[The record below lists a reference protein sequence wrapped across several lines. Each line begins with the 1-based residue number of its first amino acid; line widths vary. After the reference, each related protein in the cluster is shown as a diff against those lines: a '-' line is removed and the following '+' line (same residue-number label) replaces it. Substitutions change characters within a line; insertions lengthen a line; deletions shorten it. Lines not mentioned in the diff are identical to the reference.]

1 MPITEGWN
9 TLKYDF
15 FDFGFTIKAHQWTTI
30 WRFLLTNSMPQCSDI
45 FFRFAYRKD
54 KLRKNIIY
62 AKNYVRILFCRPP
75 YGEDNDRGFSQLVEY
90 TGGSGYLLPLPGLH
104 FVFCALCVCILCF
117 IFCIFIFCIFCFVFC
132 VLYFVF
138 CVLYFFCILY
148 QLIGKIGQIGWCI
161 AQLLFGR
168 DWWWLWCRWW

>member
-1 MPITEGWN
+1 MPTTEGWN

-90 TGGSGYLLPLPGLH
+90 TGGSRHLFSLPG
-104 FVFCALCVCILCF
+104 
-117 IFCIFIFCIFCFVFC
+117 
-132 VLYFVF
+132 LYFVF
-138 CVLYFFCILY
+138 CILYFV
-148 QLIGKIGQIGWCI
+148 
-161 AQLLFGR
+161 FGR
-168 DWWWLWCRWW
+168 VNRRVKTSISSARFVFNPFRKENMKTKRRF